1 MRMKKQV
8 TRSLALLAATLS
20 CIAPATGAQPAGDN
34 MTFSGRLVAEACTL
48 SPESEKV
55 RLNFLSVPDSALYLN
70 GRTPGQPITLH
81 LLNCDISQGNNS
93 LSIHFEGPESSKQ
106 PGFLALDS
114 DGIAGVA
121 IGLETPQGHRLPLK
135 TKNAIGQVTA
145 GTNNIEFMAYLQG
158 EKEALESHQI
168 GRGEIK
174 HATLTFTLTY
184 D

>member
-8 TRSLALLAATLS
+8 TRSLSLLATTLS

-55 RLNFLSVPDSALYLN
+55 RLNFLSVPDSALYVN
-70 GRTPGQPITLH
+70 GRTPGRPITLR

-93 LSIHFEGPESSKQ
+93 LSIHFEGPESLKQ

-121 IGLETPQGHRLPLK
+121 IGLETPQGNRLPLK

-174 HATLTFTLTY
+174 NATLTFTLTY